1 MSRITVDKITEELRK
16 ISTRIDYTDL
26 HTSLDRCASL
36 TKASDTTKLGQLL
49 GENLGGF
56 ECLAE
61 VAKTEGEKLLVLY
74 EPVIALMKASVPGL
88 EQDIKKDITSDNTTA
103 INSIISN
110 SAVDIHAVVPTATA
124 VDIHATTVSSS
135 MNHAVIADASPIALK
150 DGAGTATGIVDT
162 SVFTTMMQAVTED
175 DLKAAV
181 TEAVE
186 VLQSDE
192 LQADLTK
199 TFSDLDTKIIK
210 ATNGL
215 NSGSLLKDITEN
227 FSSIFGNI
235 LGNFGSEF
243 TTGNNTNSIL
253 NTLLGGS
260 NIGAID
266 KSAGIKII
274 PPSLSREAS
283 ENGISTDVKNLNG
296 AQTFI
301 NSISKSIS
309 GANFTT
315 LIDEYK
321 AGIDDIITKLGGSK
335 TTVAA
340 TINDGNDARHRVR
353 NAETTKVDNTFT
365 SLSSQEEITSILSST
380 ARQFTTVVWHWS
392 GHYNDAANVGA
403 EELNNEYK
411 SVGLKQ
417 SPYHFVIKK
426 DGTIQTGISTE
437 NESAHTL
444 EEYRKLSI
452 GVVFVGGYN
461 GASGG
466 PPGLVELDVKSIT
479 RKQWDSFYVFMK
491 AFYMEIPG
499 GNAFGQ
505 NDLIE
510 NATASN
516 GPGFDVSKK
525 IAGYPLFKL
534 NIGVP
539 IDDQKFLT
547 NEEILEKLKTSDRA
561 LNESRDIQ

>member
-227 FSSIFGNI
+227 FSSIFGN
-235 LGNFGSEF
+235 LLSNFGSEF
-243 TTGNNTNSIL
+243 TTGNNTNSVL
-253 NTLLGGS
+253 NKLLGGS
-260 NIGAID
+260 NAQAID
-266 KSAGIKII
+266 QSAKIKTI
-274 PPSLSREAS
+274 PADLSREAS
-283 ENGISTDVKNLNG
+283 ENGISTNVRNVNG
-296 AQTFI
+296 AQNFI
-301 NSISKSIS
+301 NKMFKSAPGLSTII
-309 GANFTT
+309 T
-315 LIDEYK
+315 EYQT
-321 AGIDDIITKLGGSK
+321 GIDDIITKLGGSK

-353 NAETTKVDNTFT
+353 NAETTKADNTFT

-380 ARQFTTVVWHWS
+380 AREFTTVVWHWS

-466 PPGLVELDVKSIT
+466 PPGLVELDVKSLT
-479 RKQWDSFYVFMK
+479 RKQWDSFYTFMK
-491 AFYMEIPG
+491 AFYMERPG

-505 NDLIE
+505 NDLVE

-534 NIGVP
+534 NIGEP

-561 LNESRDIQ
+561 LNESKDIQ

>member
-1 MSRITVDKITEELRK
+1 MSRIPVDKITEELRK

-227 FSSIFGNI
+227 FSSGFGNI

-243 TTGNNTNSIL
+243 TTGNNINSIL

-266 KSAGIKII
+266 KSASVKII

-340 TINDGNDARHRVR
+340 TINDGNTARHRVR
-353 NAETTKVDNTFT
+353 NAETTKADNTFT

-380 ARQFTTVVWHWS
+380 NRQFTTVVWHWS
-392 GHYNDAANVGA
+392 GHYNNAANIGA
-403 EELNNEYK
+403 AELDTEYK
-411 SVGLKQ
+411 AIGLKE

-426 DGTIQTGISTE
+426 NGIIETGISTE

-444 EEYRKLSI
+444 EAFRKLSI
-452 GVVFVGGYN
+452 GVVFIGGYN
-461 GASGG
+461 GEPGG
-466 PPGLVELDVKSIT
+466 PPGTVNLDVKSLT
-479 RKQWDSFYVFMK
+479 RAQWDSFYMFMK
-491 AFYMEIPG
+491 AFYFERPG
-499 GNAFGQ
+499 GCAYGQ

-510 NATASN
+510 RPNSTD
-516 GPGFDVSKK
+516 GPGFDVGEK
-525 IAGYPLFKL
+525 IATYPFNKRNVGNPVL
-534 NIGVP
+534 NN
-539 IDDQKFLT
+539 KFLT
-547 NEEILEKLKTSDRA
+547 NAEIISELKVSERII
-561 LNESRDIQ
+561 NESRDIQ

>member
-1 MSRITVDKITEELRK
+1 MSNIKVSQMAEELRK
-16 ISTRIDYTDL
+16 TAGRLDYTKAFNV
-26 HTSLDRCASL
+26 LDQSIKLAKSSETTL
-36 TKASDTTKLGQLL
+36 LGTKLGELL
-49 GENLGGF
+49 GGMESLV
-56 ECLAE
+56 EVSDDKAE
-61 VAKTEGEKLLVLY
+61 ALLNAFG
-74 EPVIALMKASVPGL
+74 PVITILTEAAPGI
-88 EQDIKKDITSDNTTA
+88 ENEIKKLMTSDNETA
-103 INSIISN
+103 INSITNN
-110 SAVDIHAVVPTATA
+110 SAVDIHAVVPTAVA
-124 VDIHATTVSSS
+124 VDIHATTVKSS
-135 MNHAVIADASPIALK
+135 MNHKVISDGSAGAIFAAASEAIEIKDINIFESMLK
-150 DGAGTATGIVDT
+150 EVN
-162 SVFTTMMQAVTED
+162 SD
-175 DLKAAV
+175 DLKDATKQAV
-181 TEAVE
+181 NA
-186 VLQSDE
+186 LQSEEVQNE
-192 LQADLTK
+192 LKNSFADLDVMLAK
-199 TFSDLDTKIIK
+199 S
-210 ATNGL
+210 TNGL
-215 NSGSLLKDITEN
+215 NSGSLLKDVTEN

-353 NAETTKVDNTFT
+353 NAETTKADNTFT